1 MSKVKKPVL
10 SLSKDQQSNVLLGAH
25 VSASGGII
33 NALTEAQEL
42 DCGVIQIFTTNS
54 NRWQGKKISEG
65 EIKDFLKRKKE
76 LNIEVV
82 SHDSYLINL
91 ASPNIELR
99 IKSIKAFKDEILR
112 CQSLEIKYL
121 VMHPGSHVGVGEG
134 VGLKNII
141 DSLNDVLK
149 NDKSEVKIILETTAG
164 QGSNL
169 GYKFEQ
175 LAEIRNGIAKKERIG
190 FCLDTCHIFTAG
202 YDLRSVEKY
211 DKVINEFERVLGLK
225 NLYVIHLNDSKK
237 DLGTKVDR
245 HENIGKGFLG
255 KEVFGFILNDKRL
268 EKVYKILETP
278 AGEGEVDGRAL
289 DLKVLKSL
297 IL

>member
-1 MSKVKKPVL
+1 MSKVN
-10 SLSKDQQSNVLLGAH
+10 SQNSNVLIGAH

-33 NALTEAQEL
+33 KALTEAQKL

-54 NRWQGKKISEG
+54 NRWQGKKISVE
-65 EIKDFLKRKKE
+65 EAKDFLQRKKE
-76 LNIEVV
+76 LNIEVI

-91 ASPNIELR
+91 ASPVLELR
-99 IKSIKAFKDEILR
+99 KKSIKALQEELSR

-121 VMHPGSHVGVGEG
+121 VMHPGSHITAGESKGVQ
-134 VGLKNII
+134 NII
-141 DSLNDVLK
+141 DSLNEVLIS
-149 NDKSEVKIILETTAG
+149 DYQVKILLETTAG

-175 LAEIRNGIAKKERIG
+175 LAEIRAGVKKKERIG

-211 DKVINEFERVLGLK
+211 DKVINEFERILGLK
-225 NLYVIHLNDSKK
+225 NLAVIHLNDSKK

-255 KEVFGFILNDKRL
+255 KEVFGFILQDTRL

-278 AGEGEVDGRAL
+278 VGDGEVDGRVE
-289 DLKVLKSL
+289 DLKILKSL
-297 IL
+297 